1 MALGWKGI
9 YVPKSAEQ
17 HVAADTPAAKDSIRK
32 AREFGATSQK
42 GRALVW
48 LRRASQAFFLF
59 LFFVLLAKPEYIP
72 DFESGMGA
80 GLSADEAAM
89 VGLDMPVNIFLS
101 IDPLVGLS
109 TAIAAQSLFKGLVW
123 CVLLAIPTLLVGRFF
138 CGWICPFGTLHHWT
152 AALWP
157 DIRGGKRIKR
167 NRLAPFMRLKFYLLV
182 GFLVASVFSTVQIG
196 LLDPI
201 CLMVRSVGLGIIP
214 GMNYAATHGLDLLAL
229 TNMEFLQVAA
239 DKGHTLRASV
249 FTQDQAIYNGSVFL
263 SVMFLGLVFMNR
275 FITRLW
281 CRMLCPLG
289 ALLGIF
295 SRFSIYGMR
304 KDHEKCTGCNLC
316 LLNCQGAAEPQGGVQ
331 WHAAEC
337 HLCFNCEGA
346 CPEDVIHF
354 QFFPRRSDVT
364 VGADMQRR
372 TLLTSAAAGAVLLPL
387 SRASA
392 GFFENN
398 NPKLIRPP
406 GSVNEDSFLERCI
419 KCGEC
424 MKVCPTNFL
433 HPAAFEAGLEGIWTP
448 IAIAR
453 VGYCEHSCTL
463 CGSVCPTGAIQPIKT
478 AQKLGTEGFEAIRMG
493 TAFYNRGR
501 CLPWAMDTPCIVCE
515 EWCPTTPKAIWVE
528 EVEVT
533 VERKEGAEKIK
544 LQRPHVDPERCIGCG
559 ACEYSCPVKDD
570 PAVYITNIN
579 ESRNPENALLLKIIP
594 QY

>member
-1 MALGWKGI
+1 MALGLGKGI
-9 YVPKSAEQ
+9 YVPRAAEQ

-32 AREFGATSQK
+32 AREFGATSRM
-42 GRALVW
+42 GRTLVW
-48 LRRASQAFFLF
+48 IRRGSQAFFLF
-59 LFFVLLAKPEYIP
+59 LFMYLLVNTQYVPE
-72 DFESGMGA
+72 F
-80 GLSADEAAM
+80 SATGGPGEVRVDSA
-89 VGLDMPVNIFLS
+89 VNIFLS

-109 TAIAAQSLFKGLVW
+109 TALAAQSLFKGLIW
-123 CVLLAIPTLLVGRFF
+123 CVLLAVPTLLLGRFF

-167 NRLAPFMRLKFYLLV
+167 NRLKPYMRLKFYILVAMLV
-182 GFLVASVFSTVQIG
+182 GSAVTTVQIG

-201 CLMVRSVGLGIIP
+201 CLMVRSVGLAIIP
-214 GMNYAATHGLDLLAL
+214 AAKYSVGKGLEVLTL
-229 TNMEFLQVAA
+229 TNVGFLQRTA
-239 DKGHTLRASV
+239 DWGHELSASALGH
-249 FTQDQAIYNGSVFL
+249 DHALANGAVFL
-263 SVMFLGLVFMNR
+263 GVTFLGLVAMNR
-275 FITRLW
+275 YTTRLW

-289 ALLGIF
+289 ALLGVFSKFAIF
-295 SRFSIYGMR
+295 GMR

-331 WHAAEC
+331 WNATEC

-354 QFFPRRSDVT
+354 KFFPRRSDVAT
-364 VGADMQRR
+364 TTNMRRR
-372 TLLTSAAAGAVLLPL
+372 TLLQATGVGAVMLPL
-387 SRASA
+387 SRVSA

-406 GSVNEDSFLERCI
+406 GSVEEKEFLERCI

-433 HPAAFEAGLEGIWTP
+433 HPAAFDAGLEGLWTP
-448 IAIAR
+448 VAIAR
-453 VGYCEHSCTL
+453 IGYCEHSCTL
-463 CGSVCPTGAIQPIKT
+463 CGQVCPTGAIQPIPE
-478 AQKLGTEGFEAIRMG
+478 AAKLGTEGYEAIRLG
-493 TAFYNRGR
+493 TAFYDRGR

-515 EWCPTTPKAIWVE
+515 EWCPTSPKAIWVE
-528 EVEVT
+528 EVEVRR
-533 VERKEGAEKIK
+533 ERKEGGEIIK

-559 ACEYSCPVKDD
+559 ACEYSCPVKDE

-579 ESRNPENALLLKIIP
+579 ESRNPDNRLLLKVIP

>member
-1 MALGWKGI
+1 MDLGLKGI
-9 YVPKSAEQ
+9 TVPRSAEQ
-17 HVAADTPAAKDSIRK
+17 HVASDTPAAKDSIRK

-42 GRALVW
+42 GKLLVW
-48 LRRASQAFFLF
+48 LRRASQAFFLALF
-59 LFFVLLAKPEYIP
+59 LVLLVKTEYVP
-72 DFESGMGA
+72 DFDALGA
-80 GLSADEAAM
+80 EAVGAEPKL
-89 VGLDMPVNIFLS
+89 GLDMPVNIFLS

-109 TAIAAQSLFKGLVW
+109 TALAAQSLFKGLVW
-123 CVLLAIPTLLVGRFF
+123 CLVLAIPTLLVGRFF

-157 DIRGGKRIKR
+157 DITGGKRIKR
-167 NRLAPFMRLKFYLLV
+167 NRQGSYMRIKFYIV
-182 GFLVASVFSTVQIG
+182 SAMLVASLFTTVQIG

-201 CLMVRSVGLGIIP
+201 CLMVRSVGLAIIP
-214 GMNYAATHGLDLLAL
+214 AVNYGAGHALDALAL
-229 TNMEFLQVAA
+229 SNVGFLQSFA
-239 DKGHTLRASV
+239 DWGHSVRASSLS
-249 FTQDQAIYNGSVFL
+249 QDQAIYNGAF
-263 SVMFLGLVFMNR
+263 FLGLMFVGLVGMNR
-275 FITRLW
+275 FVTRLW

-289 ALLGIF
+289 ALLGVF
-295 SRFSIYGMR
+295 AKFSIFGMR

-316 LLNCQGAAEPQGGVQ
+316 LLNCQGAAEPQGGEQ
-331 WHAAEC
+331 WNATEC

-354 QFFPRRSDVT
+354 EFFPRRSDVST
-364 VGADMQRR
+364 STNMERR
-372 TLLTSAAAGAVLLPL
+372 TFLAATGAGAAMLPL
-387 SRASA
+387 SRVST

-406 GSVNEDSFLERCI
+406 GSVNEKEFLERCI

-433 HPAAFEAGLEGIWTP
+433 HPAAFEAGLEGLWTP

-463 CGSVCPTGAIQPIKT
+463 CGSVCPTGAIQPIIE
-478 AQKLGTEGFEAIRMG
+478 AQKTGTNGHEAIRLG
-493 TAFYNRGR
+493 TAFYNLGR
-501 CLPWAMDTPCIVCE
+501 CLPWSMDTPCIVCE

-528 EVEVT
+528 EVEVLK
-533 VERKEGAEKIK
+533 ERKEGAELIK

-559 ACEYSCPVKDD
+559 ACEYACPVKDD

-579 ESRNPENALLLKIIP
+579 ESRNPDNRLLLKVIP

>member
-1 MALGWKGI
+1 MDLGLKGI
-9 YVPKSAEQ
+9 TVPRSAEQ
-17 HVAADTPAAKDSIRK
+17 HVASDTPAAKDSIRK

-42 GRALVW
+42 GKLLVW
-48 LRRASQAFFLF
+48 LRRASQAFFLALF
-59 LFFVLLAKPEYIP
+59 LVLLVKTEYVP
-72 DFESGMGA
+72 DFDALGA
-80 GLSADEAAM
+80 EAVGAEPKL
-89 VGLDMPVNIFLS
+89 GLDMPVNIFLS

-109 TAIAAQSLFKGLVW
+109 TALAAQSLFKGLVW
-123 CVLLAIPTLLVGRFF
+123 CLVLAIPTLLVGRFF

-157 DIRGGKRIKR
+157 DITGGKRIKR
-167 NRLAPFMRLKFYLLV
+167 NRQGSYMRIKFYILSAM
-182 GFLVASVFSTVQIG
+182 LVASLFTTVQIG

-201 CLMVRSVGLGIIP
+201 CLMVRSVGLAIIP
-214 GMNYAATHGLDLLAL
+214 AVNYGAGHALDALAL
-229 TNMEFLQVAA
+229 SNVGFLQSFA
-239 DKGHTLRASV
+239 DWGHSVRASSLS
-249 FTQDQAIYNGSVFL
+249 QDQAIYNGAF
-263 SVMFLGLVFMNR
+263 FLGLMFVGLVGMNR
-275 FITRLW
+275 FVTRLW

-289 ALLGIF
+289 ALLGVF
-295 SRFSIYGMR
+295 AKFSIFGMR

-316 LLNCQGAAEPQGGVQ
+316 LLNCQGAAEPQGGEQ
-331 WHAAEC
+331 WNATEC

-354 QFFPRRSDVT
+354 EFFPRRSDVST
-364 VGADMQRR
+364 STNMERR
-372 TLLTSAAAGAVLLPL
+372 TFLAATGAGAAMLPL
-387 SRASA
+387 SRVST

-406 GSVNEDSFLERCI
+406 GSVNEKEFLERCI

-433 HPAAFEAGLEGIWTP
+433 HPAAFEAGLEGLWTP

-463 CGSVCPTGAIQPIKT
+463 CGSVCPTGAIQPIIE
-478 AQKLGTEGFEAIRMG
+478 AQKTGTNGHEAIRLG
-493 TAFYNRGR
+493 TAFYNLGR
-501 CLPWAMDTPCIVCE
+501 CLPWSMDTPCIVCE

-528 EVEVT
+528 EVEVLK
-533 VERKEGAEKIK
+533 ERKEGAELIK

-559 ACEYSCPVKDD
+559 ACEYACPVKDE

-579 ESRNPENALLLKIIP
+579 ESRNPDNRLLLKVIP